1 MTKSLSDKTELHRE
15 TPILSALSHPLLG
28 RTTVIVLCTAMLF
41 ALLSGV
47 LEALYLSQQ
56 ETVPSVEQLALISIV
71 VGLGA
76 VLALLITFPGKYIG
90 EIALAVFAGAIL
102 YIFTMLTSALFLDQ
116 NAARS
121 LHAVLWFH
129 PAFVAVTLTQ
139 PAKIAQGACW
149 LVIALL
155 LGVIIYFGSHYDGA
169 LLQSTVV
176 VNHWIIILSLCASTA
191 LLHGLSIYRESLGAD
206 RARIEVLQQSEI
218 TLREEVQ
225 AKEQARAELEQANAV
240 IASFLDNMSHE
251 LRTPLNAIIGFSELI
266 HGEMFGALANEKYK
280 EYAGDILGS
289 GHSLLEM
296 VNNLLY
302 FSKLSAGK
310 ISLAPEPLDAKDIIT
325 RVADNQRPMSE
336 NAQVSIVTE
345 VTGRPV
351 IEADPHGITRILN
364 GLVDNAIKFSNP
376 GGKVYLQA
384 RQRTAGA
391 CEIAIRDT
399 GAGIAEAEQEK
410 IFAPFRK
417 GKESEMQALPGV
429 GLGLATAKML
439 MDLQGGTISID
450 SKEGEGACVTLV
462 FYAHPHSNVLA
473 KTGQ

>member
-1 MTKSLSDKTELHRE
+1 M
-15 TPILSALSHPLLG
+15 
-28 RTTVIVLCTAMLF
+28 
-41 ALLSGV
+41 
-47 LEALYLSQQ
+47 
-56 ETVPSVEQLALISIV
+56 
-71 VGLGA
+71 
-76 VLALLITFPGKYIG
+76 VLALLAGAVEGLYLLRQDSVSFVEQYALVFVGIGLSAALFILMKFPGEYIDRLALVVFV
-90 EIALAVFAGAIL
+90 IAVV
-102 YIFTMLTSALFLDQ
+102 YISAMLISALFLGQDK
-116 NAARS
+116 ARS
-121 LHAVLWFH
+121 LHAILWFH

-139 PAKIAQGACW
+139 PMKIAQSACW
-149 LVIALL
+149 LVILFL
-155 LGVIIYFGSHYDGA
+155 TGVMVYFGGHYEGA
-169 LLQSTVV
+169 LLQSTLVT
-176 VNHWIIILSLCASTA
+176 NIWIVLLSLCASTA
-191 LLHGLSIYRESLGAD
+191 LLFSLSVYRESQGASA
-206 RARIEVLQQSEI
+206 ARVEILEKYSAALQAEA
-218 TLREEVQ
+218 E
-225 AKEQARAELEQANAV
+225 AKDKMNGELEQANAV
-240 IASFLDNMSHE
+240 VASFLDNMSHE

-266 HGEMFGALANEKYK
+266 HSEMFGALANEKYK

-289 GHSLLEM
+289 GHSLLET

-325 RVADNQRPMSE
+325 RVADNQRPMAE

-384 RQRTAGA
+384 RQRTDGA
-391 CEIAIRDT
+391 CEITIRDT
-399 GAGIAEAEQEK
+399 GGGIAEAELEK

-417 GKESEMQALPGV
+417 GKDSEMQAVPGV

-450 SKEGEGACVTLV
+450 SQEGEGACVTLV

-473 KTGQ
+473 KTG